1 MRFLITLSTLTVLF
15 TAANASYGY
24 RQDPLSDLE
33 FDQYGQQQAP
43 TVGVT
48 DPYGEEKVLLSA
60 EEQEVENLM
69 DLIR

>member
-1 MRFLITLSTLTVLF
+1 M
-15 TAANASYGY
+15 
-24 RQDPLSDLE
+24 SDLE